1 VVLAASGADLPLSQG
16 YGGRAEAERVAA
28 AVREALA

>member
-1 VVLAASGADLPLSQG
+1 VALAASGGDVPLSQG
-16 YGGRAEAERVAA
+16 YGDWAEAERVAA